1 MMTEFTLYPAIDLR
15 RGQVVR
21 LKQGDPDRQT
31 MYDSHPGNVAR
42 RWLDDGA
49 RWLHVVNLDGAFEEQ
64 DTPNQQALEQILGAA
79 RSAEAHVQFGGGIR
93 SLEDI
98 QHLLSLGVSRVI
110 LGTAAA
116 HNPDMAREAVQSF
129 GEEHIVAGIDARD
142 GVVQIRGWTEETAL
156 TPIAFGSQLGE
167 KGLTRAVYTDIT
179 RDGMSRGLN
188 VKAARIF
195 QENTGL
201 DVISAGGVSSLEDI
215 QSARD
220 AGLRGVIIGRALYE
234 GHIDL
239 ARALERFQGGI

>member
-1 MMTEFTLYPAIDLR
+1 MRTEFTLYPAIDLR
-15 RGQVVR
+15 RGHVVR

-31 MYDSHPGNVAR
+31 MYDPHPGNVAR

-49 RWLHVVNLDGAFEEQ
+49 DWLHIVNLDGAFEEK
-64 DTPNQQALEQILGAA
+64 DTPNQQALEHILNEA
-79 RSAEAHVQFGGGIR
+79 RSADARVQFGGGIR

-98 QHLLSLGVSRVI
+98 QRLLSLDVNRVI

-116 HNPDMAREAVQSF
+116 RNPDMVQEAVQSF
-129 GEEHIVAGIDARD
+129 GEEHIMVGIDARD
-142 GVVQIRGWTEETAL
+142 GVVQVRGWQEETAL
-156 TPIAFGSQLGE
+156 IPIAFGSQLRE

-188 VKAARIF
+188 VKAARVF

-201 DVISAGGVSSLEDI
+201 DVIAAGGVSSLEDI

-234 GHIDL
+234 GQIDL
-239 ARALERFQGGI
+239 SRALHTIQGGK